1 MPKNYKVSRNLA
13 ENYKS
18 RQNAANP
25 NISSYFSFRWIC
37 FQENSAKKSMRAIAN
52 DGVSLLIAR

>member
-25 NISSYFSFRWIC
+25 NISRIFRSAGLFSRKFG
-37 FQENSAKKSMRAIAN
+37 QEVYAGNC
-52 DGVSLLIAR
+52 